1 MPREIIAILRGV
13 RPDEVE
19 VIGEILIDSGITTIE
34 IPLNSPN
41 PFDSIA
47 RLARAY
53 SGIADI
59 GAGTVLNKEDVQRVA
74 DVGGTLIVSPDTVP
88 DVISTTKTL
97 GLESYPGVL
106 TPTDC
111 FCALRNGADGLKFF
125 PSNLVGP
132 DGLKAVSA
140 VLPAGTKTYAVGG
153 VGPGNFQ
160 TWLDAGV
167 TGFGIGSGIYQAG
180 ITADTVRQN
189 ARKIVEAY
197 EQAIFSG
204 GQRSNS
210 ARRISGAK

>member
-19 VIGEILIDSGITTIE
+19 AIGEVLIQSGITTIE
-34 IPLNSPN
+34 VPLNSPD

-53 SGIADI
+53 SDVASI
-59 GAGTVLNKEDVQRVA
+59 GAGTVLSKEDVTRVA
-74 DVGGTLIVSPDTVP
+74 DAGGTLIVSPDSVP
-88 DVISTTKTL
+88 EVITATKAVNL
-97 GLESYPGVL
+97 VSYPGVL
-106 TPTDC
+106 TPTEC
-111 FCALRNGADGLKFF
+111 FCALHHGADGLKFF

-160 TWLDAGV
+160 SWLDAGV

-180 ITADTVRQN
+180 MTADTVRQN
-189 ARKIVEAY
+189 ASKIVASY
-197 EQAIFSG
+197 DQAVDLVSH
-204 GQRSNS
+204 RLNS
-210 ARRISGAK
+210 TR